1 MMTAML
7 AVQNI
12 MGANYDLWQ
21 VNADAEY
28 HETGESVS
36 EDEFRAIFRTQPI
49 VPEAAEVHRL
59 GSSR

>member
-28 HETGESVS
+28 HEDGESIGEV
-36 EDEFRAIFRTQPI
+36 EFRAIARTQPI
-49 VPEAAEVHRL
+49 VPVQTTGIRP
-59 GSSR
+59 